1 MKTMFILIQALFL
14 LTNMLNAGTMQI
26 QTAMPKRGIDTVVIQ
41 YTASKASLAK
51 AKKIYAIIHNYS
63 AQDKKP
69 YALQYALEASPI
81 PKSKDSLSFIAKF
94 VPKTDVALVLMK
106 VGDGAKYSDNNSGN
120 YWELLP
126 LDEDG
131 KIPEGQSLRRI
142 ISYSESFP
150 EECARKQNIVLAME
164 ILQNN
169 KDISLTTFQK
179 NFFQRILPFMAKQI
193 DRDSLKKSMSA
204 FLNGNRVDT
213 ESESENRML
222 TQALRII
229 GNPEIA
235 DSVEKQ
241 YEYLHPLD
249 EFSEEASANR
259 VFSSKTKDEFIVNA
273 ESYINLYPSSYSV
286 LTIAESYLR
295 VQLKDGNLAMLTKR
309 FLRDP
314 TLPTT
319 SSLSLANAFL
329 ELDSL
334 KEALR
339 WAERAV
345 SFAKDEASVVQPKY
359 LAPCEFAEE
368 RKKMIAEAMLAP
380 AFVYKRMKNH
390 EKSLLLYKEVAEGY
404 ADKLDMPQMTSVYQ
418 SMIELLDALSNQQEA
433 YALAS
438 KAISTGYM
446 SDKILS
452 DHKALFDY
460 LSKQDLIK
468 GDYEQEVIEL
478 KNNGLKAKKLLI
490 LEDQLALPPVP
501 GILKT
506 ADGKTITTDEWKGK
520 VVFIDFWATW
530 CGPCIRSFP
539 GLQKLYDMYK
549 SNSDVIF
556 AVVNVWERVE
566 DRFASVKTFLSNNP
580 YTFPIFFD
588 LKDEMVK
595 GYGVT
600 GIPSKFI
607 LDKNGI
613 GRFMEVG
620 LADEQTFIDQTSMK
634 IDALLAQ

>member
-1 MKTMFILIQALFL
+1 MKTVFILIQALFL
-14 LTNMLNAGTMQI
+14 LTTMLNAGTMQI
-26 QTAMPKRGIDTVVIQ
+26 QNAMPKRGIDTVVIQ

-51 AKKIYAIIHNYS
+51 AKKIYAIIHNYT
-63 AQDKKP
+63 ARDKKP
-69 YALQYALEASPI
+69 YALQYALESFPTA
-81 PKSKDSLSFIAKF
+81 KSKDSLSFIAKF
-94 VPKTDVALVLMK
+94 VPKSDAALILMK
-106 VGDGAKYSDNNSGN
+106 VGDGAKYSDNNSEN

-126 LDEDG
+126 LDKDG

-150 EECARKQNIVLAME
+150 EECARKQNIPLAME
-164 ILQNN
+164 ILQNK
-169 KDISLTTFQK
+169 KDYSLTTFQR
-179 NFFQRILPFMAKQI
+179 NFFERILPFMSKQI

-204 FLNGNRVDT
+204 FLTQNAVDT
-213 ESESENRML
+213 DSEAENRML
-222 TQALRII
+222 TQALRIT
-229 GNPEIA
+229 GNPEKA
-235 DSVEKQ
+235 DSIERE

-249 EFSEEASANR
+249 EFSEESSANR
-259 VFSSKTKDEFIVNA
+259 VFSSKTKEEFIVNA
-273 ESYINLYPSSYSV
+273 ERYINQYPSSYSV
-286 LTIAESYLR
+286 LSIAESYIR
-295 VQLKDGNLAMLTKR
+295 VQLKEGKLAMLTER

-319 SSLSLANAFL
+319 PSLDLANTFL

-345 SFAKDEASVVQPKY
+345 FFAKDEASVVQPKY
-359 LAPCEFAEE
+359 LAPCEFTEE
-368 RKKMIAEAMLAP
+368 RRKVIAEAMLAP

-404 ADKLDMPQMTSVYQ
+404 ADKLDLMQMTSVYQ

-452 DHKALFDY
+452 DHKALFEY

-468 GDYEQEVIEL
+468 GDYDPEITEL
-478 KNNGLKAKKLLI
+478 KNNGLKAKQQLI
-490 LEDQLALPPVP
+490 LEDQLSLPPVP

-506 ADGKTITTDEWKGK
+506 ADGKTITTDDWKGK

-539 GLQKLYDMYK
+539 GLQKLYDKYK
-549 SNSDVIF
+549 NNPDVIF

-566 DRFASVKTFLSNNP
+566 DRFASVKTFLSKNP
-580 YTFPIFFD
+580 YTFPILFD

-620 LADEQTFIDQTSMK
+620 LAEEQTFIDQTSMK

>member
-1 MKTMFILIQALFL
+1 MKAVFILIQALFL
-14 LTNMLNAGTMQI
+14 LTTMLNAGTMQI
-26 QTAMPKRGIDTVVIQ
+26 QPAMPKRGIDTVVIQ

-51 AKKIYAIIHNYS
+51 AKKIYAIIHNYT
-63 AQDKKP
+63 ARDKKP
-69 YALQYALEASPI
+69 YAVQYALESFPTA
-81 PKSKDSLSFIAKF
+81 KSKDSLSFTAKF
-94 VPKTDVALVLMK
+94 VLKTDASLILIK

-126 LDEDG
+126 LDKDG

-150 EECARKQNIVLAME
+150 EECARKQNIALAME

-169 KDISLTTFQK
+169 KDYSLTIFQK

-204 FLNGNRVDT
+204 FLTQNGIDT
-213 ESESENRML
+213 ESEAENRML
-222 TQALRII
+222 TQALRIT
-229 GNPEIA
+229 GNSEMA

-273 ESYINLYPSSYSV
+273 EKYINQYPSSYSI
-286 LTIAESYLR
+286 LSIAESYIR
-295 VQLKDGNLAMLTKR
+295 VQLKEGKLAMLTER

-319 SSLSLANAFL
+319 PSLDLANTFL

-345 SFAKDEASVVQPKY
+345 FFAKDEASVVQPKY
-359 LAPCEFAEE
+359 LAQCEFAEE
-368 RKKMIAEAMLAP
+368 RRKVIAEAMMAP

-390 EKSLLLYKEVAEGY
+390 EKSLQLYKEVAEGY
-404 ADKLDMPQMTSVYQ
+404 ADKLDMMQMTSVYQ

-438 KAISTGYM
+438 KAISSGYM

-452 DHKALFDY
+452 DHKALFEY

-468 GDYEQEVIEL
+468 GEYETEITEL
-478 KNNGLKAKKLLI
+478 KNTGLKAKQQLI
-490 LEDQLALPPVP
+490 LEDQLSLPPVP

-506 ADGKTITTDEWKGK
+506 ADGKTITPDDWKGK

-539 GLQKLYDMYK
+539 GLQKLYDKYK
-549 SNSDVIF
+549 SNPDVIF

-566 DRFASVKTFLSNNP
+566 DRFASVKTFLSKNP
-580 YTFPIFFD
+580 YTFPILFD

-620 LADEQTFIDQTSMK
+620 LAEEQTFIDQTSMK

>member
-1 MKTMFILIQALFL
+1 
-14 LTNMLNAGTMQI
+14 
-26 QTAMPKRGIDTVVIQ
+26 
-41 YTASKASLAK
+41 
-51 AKKIYAIIHNYS
+51 
-63 AQDKKP
+63 
-69 YALQYALEASPI
+69 
-81 PKSKDSLSFIAKF
+81 
-94 VPKTDVALVLMK
+94 
-106 VGDGAKYSDNNSGN
+106 
-120 YWELLP
+120 
-126 LDEDG
+126 
-131 KIPEGQSLRRI
+131 
-142 ISYSESFP
+142 
-150 EECARKQNIVLAME
+150 
-164 ILQNN
+164 
-169 KDISLTTFQK
+169 
-179 NFFQRILPFMAKQI
+179 
-193 DRDSLKKSMSA
+193 MSA
-204 FLNGNRVDT
+204 FLTQNAVDT
-213 ESESENRML
+213 DSEAENRML
-222 TQALRII
+222 TQALRIT
-229 GNPEIA
+229 GNPEKA
-235 DSVEKQ
+235 DSIERE

-249 EFSEEASANR
+249 EFSEESSANR
-259 VFSSKTKDEFIVNA
+259 VFSSKTKEEFIVNA
-273 ESYINLYPSSYSV
+273 ERYINQYPSSYSV
-286 LTIAESYLR
+286 LSIAESYIR
-295 VQLKDGNLAMLTKR
+295 VQLKEGKLAMLTER

-319 SSLSLANAFL
+319 PSLDLANTFL

-345 SFAKDEASVVQPKY
+345 FFAKDEASVVQPKY
-359 LAPCEFAEE
+359 LAPCEFTEE
-368 RKKMIAEAMLAP
+368 RRKVIAEAMLAP

-404 ADKLDMPQMTSVYQ
+404 ADKLDLMQMTSVYQ

-452 DHKALFDY
+452 DHKALFEY

-468 GDYEQEVIEL
+468 GDYDPEITEL
-478 KNNGLKAKKLLI
+478 KNNGLKAKQQLI
-490 LEDQLALPPVP
+490 LEDQLSLPPVP

-506 ADGKTITTDEWKGK
+506 ADGKTITTDDWKGK

-539 GLQKLYDMYK
+539 GLQKLYDKYK
-549 SNSDVIF
+549 NNPDVIF

-566 DRFASVKTFLSNNP
+566 DRFASVKTFLSKNP
-580 YTFPIFFD
+580 YTFPILFD

-620 LADEQTFIDQTSMK
+620 LAEEQTFIDQTSMK

>member
-1 MKTMFILIQALFL
+1 MKTVFILIQALFL
-14 LTNMLNAGTMQI
+14 LTTMLNAGTMQI
-26 QTAMPKRGIDTVVIQ
+26 QNSMPKRGIDTVIIQ

-51 AKKIYAIIHNYS
+51 AKKIYAIIHNYT
-63 AQDKKP
+63 AREKKP
-69 YALQYALEASPI
+69 YALQYALEAFPTA
-81 PKSKDSLSFIAKF
+81 KNKDSLSFIAKF
-94 VPKTDVALVLMK
+94 VPKSDAALILMK

-126 LDEDG
+126 LDKDG
-131 KIPEGQSLRRI
+131 KIPEGQTLRRI

-150 EECARKQNIVLAME
+150 EECARKQNIASAME

-169 KDISLTTFQK
+169 KDYSLTTFQK
-179 NFFQRILPFMAKQI
+179 NFFERILPFMAKQI
-193 DRDSLKKSMSA
+193 DRDSLKKSMTA
-204 FLNGNRVDT
+204 FLTQNGVDT
-213 ESESENRML
+213 ESEAENRML
-222 TQALRII
+222 TQALRIT
-229 GNPEIA
+229 GNPEMA

-259 VFSSKTKDEFIVNA
+259 VFSSKTKEEFIVNA
-273 ESYINLYPSSYSV
+273 ERYISLYPSSYSF
-286 LTIAESYLR
+286 LSIAESYIR
-295 VQLKDGNLAMLTKR
+295 VQLKEGKLAKLTER

-319 SSLSLANAFL
+319 PSLDLANTFL

-345 SFAKDEASVVQPKY
+345 FFAKDEASVVQPKY
-359 LAPCEFAEE
+359 WAPCEFAEE
-368 RKKMIAEAMLAP
+368 RRRVISEAMLAP

-390 EKSLLLYKEVAEGY
+390 EKSLQLYKEVADGY
-404 ADKLDMPQMTSVYQ
+404 ADKLDMIQMTSVYQ

-438 KAISTGYM
+438 KAISSGYM

-452 DHKALFDY
+452 DHKALFEY

-468 GDYEQEVIEL
+468 GDYDLEITEL
-478 KNNGLKAKKLLI
+478 KNNGSKAKQQLI
-490 LEDQLALPPVP
+490 LEDQLSLPPVP

-506 ADGKTITTDEWKGK
+506 ADGKTITPDDWKGK

-539 GLQKLYDMYK
+539 GLQKLYDKYK
-549 SNSDVIF
+549 SNPDVIF

-566 DRFASVKTFLSNNP
+566 DRFASVKTFLSKNP
-580 YTFPIFFD
+580 YTFPILFD

-620 LADEQTFIDQTSMK
+620 LAEEQTFIDQTSMK

>member
-1 MKTMFILIQALFL
+1 M
-14 LTNMLNAGTMQI
+14 
-26 QTAMPKRGIDTVVIQ
+26 
-41 YTASKASLAK
+41 
-51 AKKIYAIIHNYS
+51 
-63 AQDKKP
+63 
-69 YALQYALEASPI
+69 QYALEAFPI
-81 PKSKDSLSFIAKF
+81 AKSKDSLSFIAKF
-94 VPKTDVALVLMK
+94 VPKTDAALILLK

-126 LDEDG
+126 LDKDG

-150 EECARKQNIVLAME
+150 EECARKQNIALAME

-169 KDISLTTFQK
+169 KDYSLTTFQRS
-179 NFFQRILPFMAKQI
+179 FFERILPFMAKQI
-193 DRDSLKKSMSA
+193 DRDSLKKSMST
-204 FLNGNRVDT
+204 FLTQNAVDI
-213 ESESENRML
+213 ESEAENRIL
-222 TQALRII
+222 TQALRIT
-229 GNPEIA
+229 GNPEMA

-249 EFSEEASANR
+249 EFSEEAAANR

-273 ESYINLYPSSYSV
+273 ERYINLYPSSYSV
-286 LTIAESYLR
+286 LSIAESYIR
-295 VQLKDGNLAMLTKR
+295 VQLKEGKLAMLTER

-319 SSLSLANAFL
+319 PSLDLANTFL

-345 SFAKDEASVVQPKY
+345 FFAKDEASVVQPKY
-359 LAPCEFAEE
+359 LAPCEFTEE
-368 RKKMIAEAMLAP
+368 RRRVIAEAMLAP
-380 AFVYKRMKNH
+380 AFVHKRMKNH

-404 ADKLDMPQMTSVYQ
+404 ADKLDLMQMTSVYQ

-433 YALAS
+433 YTLAS
-438 KAISTGYM
+438 KAISMGYM

-452 DHKALFDY
+452 DHKALFEY

-468 GDYEQEVIEL
+468 GDYEPEIMEL
-478 KNNGLKAKKLLI
+478 KNSGLKAKQQLI
-490 LEDQLALPPVP
+490 LEDQLSISPVP

-506 ADGKTITTDEWKGK
+506 ADGKTITTEDWKGK

-539 GLQKLYDMYK
+539 GLQKLYDKYK
-549 SNSDVIF
+549 SNPDVIF

-566 DRFASVKTFLSNNP
+566 DRFASVKTFLSKNP
-580 YTFPIFFD
+580 YTFPILFD

-620 LADEQTFIDQTSMK
+620 LAEEQTFIDQTSMK

>member
-1 MKTMFILIQALFL
+1 MKHMFL
-14 LTNMLNAGTMQI
+14 LTLTFLVLTISLNAGSMHI
-26 QTAMPKRGIDTVVIQ
+26 QQVNPKRGKDTVVIQ
-41 YTASKASLAK
+41 YTASKSALAK
-51 AKKIYAIIHNYS
+51 AKKLFVIVHNYT
-63 AQDKKP
+63 AREKKP
-69 YALQYALEASPI
+69 YALQYALEPNPMA
-81 PKSKDSLSFIAKF
+81 KSKDSLSFIASF
-94 VPKTDVALVLMK
+94 VPKKDAALILVK
-106 VGDGAKYSDNNSGN
+106 VGDGAKYSDNNTGN
-120 YWELLP
+120 YWEILP
-126 LDEDG
+126 LDIDG
-131 KIPEGQSLRRI
+131 KIPEGQALRRI

-150 EECARKQNIVLAME
+150 EECARKQNIQLAME
-164 ILQNN
+164 ILQGNT
-169 KDISLTTFQK
+169 DYSLSMFQR
-179 NFFQRILPFMAKQI
+179 NFFHAILPFMAKNI
-193 DRDSLKKSMSA
+193 DRDSLKKAMSI
-204 FLNGNRVDT
+204 FLRTNNIDT
-213 ESESENRML
+213 ESEAENRML
-222 TQALRII
+222 TQALRIT
-229 GNPEIA
+229 GNPAMA

-249 EFSEEASANR
+249 EFSEESAANR
-259 VFSSKTKDEFIVNA
+259 VFSSRTKEDYILNA
-273 ESYINLYPSSYSV
+273 ENYINNYPSSYSV
-286 LTIAESYLR
+286 LSIAESYIR
-295 VQLKDGNLAMLTKR
+295 IQLKEGKLSMLTER

-319 SSLSLANAFL
+319 PSLDLANTFL

-345 SFAKDEASVVQPKY
+345 FFAKDEASVVQPKY

-368 RKKMIAEAMLAP
+368 RRKVIAEALLAP
-380 AFVYKRMKNH
+380 AFVNKRMKNH
-390 EKSLLLYKEVAEGY
+390 EKSLLLYKEVADGY
-404 ADKLDMPQMTSVYQ
+404 ADKLDIMQMTTVYQ
-418 SMIELLDALSNQQEA
+418 SMIELHDALSNQQEA

-438 KAISTGYM
+438 KAISMGYM

-452 DHKALFDY
+452 DHKALFEY

-468 GDYEQEVIEL
+468 GDYEAEISEL
-478 KNNGLKAKKLLI
+478 KKNGALAKQQLI
-490 LEDQLALPPVP
+490 LQDQLSIPIVP
-501 GILKT
+501 GQLKT
-506 ADGKTITTDEWKGK
+506 ADGTTITPDDWKGK

-539 GLQKLYDMYK
+539 GLQKLYDKYK
-549 SNSDVIF
+549 NNPDVIF

-566 DRFASVKTFLSNNP
+566 DRFASVKTFLSKNP
-580 YTFPIFFD
+580 YTFPILFD

-620 LADEQTFIDQTSMK
+620 LAEEQTFIEQTSMK